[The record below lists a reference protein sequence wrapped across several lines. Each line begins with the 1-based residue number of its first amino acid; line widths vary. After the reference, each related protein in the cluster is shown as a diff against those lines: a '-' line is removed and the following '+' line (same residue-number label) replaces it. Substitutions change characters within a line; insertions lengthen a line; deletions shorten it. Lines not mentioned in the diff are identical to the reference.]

1 MIYVKMEYQK
11 IINLQDTKSDTI
23 CLNLINTKQ

>member
-11 IINLQDTKSDTI
+11 IINLQDTKSYTDMPKF
-23 CLNLINTKQ
+23 NKY